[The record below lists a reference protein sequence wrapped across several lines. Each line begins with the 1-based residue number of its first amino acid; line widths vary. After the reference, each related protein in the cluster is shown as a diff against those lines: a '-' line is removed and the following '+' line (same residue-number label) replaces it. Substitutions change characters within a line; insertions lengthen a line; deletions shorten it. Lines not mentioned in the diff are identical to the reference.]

1 MTQDAGTKALYNLK
15 LAKNAIKVLESRYLR
30 RDEHGK
36 LTETP
41 KQLFQRVAHAVAQAE
56 LHWGTDGDASRWEKN
71 FLNIMQRLLFL
82 PNSPTLMNAGTP
94 SNQLS
99 ACFVLPVNDHLED
112 IFSTLRLAAMI
123 QQHAGGTGFNFSHL
137 RPKNDHLHRTQ
148 GTAAGPVSFMKI
160 FNATTEYVKQGG
172 KRRGANMGILN
183 IDHPDI
189 EEFIA
194 CKRKADNLR
203 NFNISVGIFDAFMAA
218 VEKDAFWNLVHP
230 NTRQVVQKI
239 KARYLWDLITES
251 AWTSGDPG
259 LIFLDTINTF
269 NPTPAIGKLEATNP
283 CGEVPLLPC
292 ESCNLGSINLSGFVD
307 DQKGQCTLDWNG
319 LGKTVHIAV
328 RFLDNVIEINNYLS
342 PEIKK
347 IALGNR
353 KIGLGV
359 MGWAEALSKLEI
371 PYESNKAVHLA
382 ERLMKFIA
390 EKSWDASKA
399 LCRERGPFQNWD
411 KSIYY
416 PKSPVRNATRTSIAP
431 TGTISI
437 IANTSSSIEPFFALA
452 YQRQHILQDETLEEI
467 NNSLIRYLQ
476 LHQIHPADIVKH
488 IQKTGTLRNLDSIP
502 EKIKDIFKT
511 ALEITP
517 LWHLRHQ
524 AAFQKYTDNAVSK
537 TINLPKDATKDDV
550 SLIYKTA
557 WSEGLKGITVFRN
570 QSCSRQVLQ
579 TGIKSD
585 VKGCKVCIE

>member
-1 MTQDAGTKALYNLK
+1 M
-15 LAKNAIKVLESRYLR
+15 ESRYLR
-30 RDEHGK
+30 RDKYGN
-36 LTETP
+36 LIETP

-56 LHWGTDGDASRWEKN
+56 LQWGTDKDASCWERR
-71 FLNIMQRLLFL
+71 FLDVMMDLRFL

-94 SNQLS
+94 SGQLS
-99 ACFVLPVNDHLED
+99 ACFVLPVYDHLAD
-112 IFSTLRLAAMI
+112 IFSALRLAALI

-137 RPKNDHLHRTQ
+137 RPKNDRLHRTQ

-172 KRRGANMGILN
+172 KRRGANMGILG

-189 EEFIA
+189 EEFIT
-194 CKRKADNLR
+194 CKRKEGNLR
-203 NFNISVGIFDAFMAA
+203 NFNISIGISDAFMAA
-218 VEKDAFWNLVHP
+218 LEQDASWKLIHP
-230 NTRQVVQKI
+230 NTQQVVKKI
-239 KARYLWDLITES
+239 KARQLWDLVTES

-269 NPTPAIGKLEATNP
+269 NPTPDIGKIEATNP
-283 CGEVPLLPC
+283 CGEVPLLSN
-292 ESCNLGSINLSGFVD
+292 ESCNLGSINLSRFVD
-307 DQKGQCTLDWNG
+307 DHQGQTTLDWNG
-319 LGKTVHIAV
+319 LAQTVNIAV

-342 PEIKK
+342 PEMRK

-390 EKSWDASKA
+390 ENSWNASKG
-399 LCRERGPFQNWD
+399 LCKERGVFQNWE

-416 PKSPVRNATRTSIAP
+416 PNSPVRNATRTSIAP

-437 IANTSSSIEPFFALA
+437 IADTSSSIEPFFALA

-467 NNSLIRYLQ
+467 NNSLIRYMQ
-476 LHQIHPADIVKH
+476 RHQIEPSVVTEH
-488 IQKTGTLRNLDSIP
+488 IQQTGTLSGLVSIP
-502 EKIKDIFKT
+502 EKMKNIFKT
-511 ALEITP
+511 ALEIAP

-524 AAFQKYTDNAVSK
+524 TAFQKYTDNAVSK
-537 TINLPKDATKDDV
+537 TINLPKEATREDV
-550 SLIYKTA
+550 DFIYKTA
-557 WSEGLKGITVFRN
+557 WREGLKGITIFRYH
-570 QSCSRQVLQ
+570 SRNSQVIQ
-579 TGIKSD
+579 KGILSD
-585 VKGCKVCIE
+585 VNGCKVCIE